1 MTEQLRLKASIGKIT
16 LDMTTST
23 TSVNLTPLA
32 LAQIM
37 AQAVMFAL
45 ALKSWPL
52 RDQAIHSR
60 LHAHKRHNSKYTQT
74 RRHSAEML
82 SSSWSKAQNI
92 VYDLLVNYA
101 LLILFY

>member
-52 RDQAIHSR
+52 HDQAIHSR
-60 LHAHKRHNSKYTQT
+60 LHAHEKEQQQVRIKQGDTGCSLCYQVVGQKRKY
-74 RRHSAEML
+74 RL
-82 SSSWSKAQNI
+82 
-92 VYDLLVNYA
+92 
-101 LLILFY
+101 